1 MRYTFLFLILF
12 LINSNIF
19 SQESYKDLEWF
30 MNHSFRE
37 TNDLLT
43 SKGYS
48 LIKNEKN
55 ENKSKVSYKGTNTFW
70 MFEYNLYYSSI
81 IGLSFNIVDDN
92 KLYDSILKSCIN
104 SNMFSFNDE
113 NNFMCYADLNY
124 VYKFSIQ
131 PISNNLYYMIAVFKV
146 NKE

>member
-1 MRYTFLFLILF
+1 
-12 LINSNIF
+12 
-19 SQESYKDLEWF
+19 

-48 LIKNEKN
+48 LIKNEKK
-55 ENKSKVSYKGTNTFW
+55 ENKSKVSYKGTNTLW

-104 SNMFSFNDE
+104 NNMFSFNDE

-131 PISNNLYYMIAVFKV
+131 PISNNIYYMIAVFKV